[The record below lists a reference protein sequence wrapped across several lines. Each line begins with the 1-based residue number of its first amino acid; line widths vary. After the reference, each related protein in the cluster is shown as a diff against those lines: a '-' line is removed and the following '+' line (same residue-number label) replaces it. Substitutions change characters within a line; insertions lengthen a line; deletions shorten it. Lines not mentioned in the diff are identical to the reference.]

1 MSTSAQKP
9 TSTDTEPTEPNSV
22 LSDALNAY
30 SKDRDAYKMIEGEFR
45 VDKDKVDAILDKAKD
60 DLFDLLPDA
69 RDMAE
74 ALMRGAQSEAIRWQV
89 TKYILDYC
97 LKGGE
102 AEDDMARLVSSLKG
116 NKKST
121 PTA

>member
-121 PTA
+121 PTT

>member
-9 TSTDTEPTEPNSV
+9 TSTATEPTEANSV